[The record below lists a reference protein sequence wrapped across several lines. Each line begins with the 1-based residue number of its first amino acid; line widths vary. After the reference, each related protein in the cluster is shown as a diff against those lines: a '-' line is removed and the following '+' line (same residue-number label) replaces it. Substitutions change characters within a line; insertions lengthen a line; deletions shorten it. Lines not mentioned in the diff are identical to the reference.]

1 MEIVRAT
8 EADLDGVRAVAA
20 AHGLL
25 GDWPARPDW
34 LDWLARTGQLYVA
47 RDRAGAV
54 LAFAGV
60 VRDDGIAHLTDLFVA
75 PDRLGTGIGRALLT
89 AAFPDDGPRTTFASG
104 DPRAV
109 ALYTRAGLRPLAPML
124 YLAGTLRP
132 GAPVRRVA
140 VAELDLPRPGLT
152 AFLAEAGAYGLL
164 TEEGAAVVRPVPGG
178 ARLGPAY
185 GDGVAI
191 QALAGA
197 AAAVHGDVK
206 LMLPGPHPALP
217 LLLEGGM
224 RITDADT
231 AMASATG
238 LLDLVRALPD
248 ADLG

>member
-1 MEIVRAT
+1 METARAT
-8 EADLDGVRAVAA
+8 PADLDGVHAVAA
-20 AHGLL
+20 AHDLL

-34 LDWLARTGQLYVA
+34 LDWLERTGQLFVA
-47 RDRAGAV
+47 RDGDGTV

-60 VRDDGIAHLTDLFVA
+60 VHEDGVAHLTDLFVA
-75 PDRLGTGIGRALLT
+75 PDRLSAGIGRALLT
-89 AAFPDDGPRTTFASG
+89 AAFPEGGARTTFASS

-109 ALYTRAGLRPLAPML
+109 ALYVRAGLRPLAPML
-124 YLAGTLRP
+124 YLEGTLRP
-132 GAPVRRVA
+132 GAIVTRVT
-140 VAELDLPRPGLT
+140 VDDLDLPRRAVGE
-152 AFLAEAGAYGLL
+152 FLAAAGAYGLV
-164 TEEGAAVVRPVPGG
+164 TEEGAGVVRPVPGG

-197 AAAVHGDVK
+197 AAAVHGSVK
-206 LMLPGPHPALP
+206 LTLPGPHPALP

-231 AMASATG
+231 AMASAPG
-238 LLDLVRALPD
+238 ILDLVRAVPD